1 MQALV
6 VRPGVPH
13 ATAVEAMPEPEPAGT
28 EVLVRP
34 VEVGVCGTDREIS
47 EGWFGVAPAGQE
59 TLILGHELLGRVER
73 GGHGFARGDLVTAT
87 VRRSCGHCHACAE
100 GAPDACETGDY
111 AEHGITRLHG
121 FAAELAVV
129 PAEHL
134 VAVPEALGRLGV
146 LAEPASIC
154 ARALRHV
161 GAVGARQP
169 WRPGRAL
176 VLGAGAI
183 GMLCTCFLRLDGLEV
198 WTAALEPAGS
208 EKARLVEAA
217 GARYAPAA
225 ATPPSALAAEV
236 GGFDVVIVAAGSAQL
251 SLDALGLL
259 RRGGVACLLGID
271 GHDQTVHLHGPVIGV
286 DAILGNRALIGSV
299 NANVVDWHRAV
310 EQLDAARRRWPDAL
324 DRFVGLRV
332 PLDDYASAF
341 AFGGVKAT
349 LALTSS
355 AASR

>member
-6 VRPGVPH
+6 TRPGVPN
-13 ATAVEAMPEPEPAGT
+13 ATAVEAMPEPRPRGA

-34 VEVGVCGTDREIS
+34 LEVGVCGTDREIS
-47 EGWFGVAPAGQE
+47 VGWFGLAPPGE
-59 TLILGHELLGRVER
+59 DRLILGHEVLARVER
-73 GGHGFARGDLVTAT
+73 DGHGFARGDLVTAT

-129 PAEHL
+129 PAPDL
-134 VAVPEALGRLGV
+134 VPVPEALRRVGV

-154 ARALRHV
+154 ARGIRHAL
-161 GAVGARQP
+161 AVGGRQP

-183 GMLCTCFLRLDGLEV
+183 GMLCTYLLRLDGFEV
-198 WTAALEPAGS
+198 WTSALEPAGS
-208 EKARLVEAA
+208 EKAALVAA
-217 GARYAPAA
+217 CGARYVPVTETAPAA
-225 ATPPSALAAEV
+225 LAADA
-236 GGFDVVIVAAGSAQL
+236 GGFDIVIVAAGSAQL

-271 GHDQTVHLHGPVIGV
+271 GHDQTVQLHGPVIGL

-299 NANVVDWHRAV
+299 NANVVDWHKAV
-310 EQLDAARRRWPDAL
+310 EQLAAAAARWPDAL
-324 DRFVGLRV
+324 ERFVGLRV
-332 PLDDYASAF
+332 PLDDFPDAF

-349 LALTSS
+349 LTVTP
-355 AASR
+355 

>member
-6 VRPGVPH
+6 QRPGVPH
-13 ATAVEAMPEPEPAGT
+13 ATAVEAMPEPVPAGT
-28 EVLVRP
+28 QVLVRP
-34 VEVGVCGTDREIS
+34 LEVGVCGTDREIS
-47 EGWFGVAPAGQE
+47 EGWFGIAPPGDDR
-59 TLILGHELLGRVER
+59 LILGHELLGRVER
-73 GGHGFARGDLVTAT
+73 DGHGFARGDLVTAT

-121 FAAELAVV
+121 FAADLAVV

-134 VAVPEALGRLGV
+134 VTVPEGLRGIGV

-154 ARALRHV
+154 ARAIRHAH
-161 GAVGARQP
+161 AVGGRQP

-183 GMLCTCFLRLDGLEV
+183 GMLSTTFLRLEGLDV

-208 EKARLVEAA
+208 EKAALVEAC
-217 GARYAPAA
+217 GARYVPVGT
-225 ATPPSALAAEV
+225 TPPAALAADV
-236 GGFDVVIVAAGSAQL
+236 GGFDIVIVAAGSAQL
-251 SLDALGLL
+251 SLDALGML

-271 GHDQTVHLHGPVIGV
+271 GHDRAVQLHGPVIGV
-286 DAILGNRALIGSV
+286 DAILGNRALVGSV
-299 NANVVDWHRAV
+299 NANIVDWHAAV
-310 EQLDAARRRWPDAL
+310 DGLGAAQRRWPDAL

-332 PLDDYASAF
+332 PLADYADAF
-341 AFGGVKAT
+341 AFAGVKAT
-349 LALTSS
+349 LALS
-355 AASR
+355 A

>member
-6 VRPGVPH
+6 TRPGTP
-13 ATAVEAMPEPEPAGT
+13 ASTAVEEMPAPRPRGT

-47 EGWFGVAPAGQE
+47 EGWFGVAPAGE
-59 TLILGHELLGRVER
+59 ERLILGHELLGRVER
-73 GGHGFARGDLVTAT
+73 DGQGFTRGDLVTAT
-87 VRRSCGHCHACAE
+87 VRRSCGHCAACAA
-100 GAPDACETGDY
+100 GAPDACDTGDY

-161 GAVGARQP
+161 QAIGGRQP
-169 WRPGRAL
+169 WSPGRAL

-183 GMLCTCFLRLDGLEV
+183 GMLCTYFLRDDGLDV
-198 WTAALEPAGS
+198 WTAALDPPAG
-208 EKARLVEAA
+208 EKAQLVAAA
-217 GARYAPAA
+217 GARYAAA
-225 ATPPSALAAEV
+225 DDAPPSALAAEV

-259 RRGGVACLLGID
+259 RRNGVACLLGID
-271 GHDQTVHLHGPVIGV
+271 GRDRRVSLHGPVIGV
-286 DAILGNRALIGSV
+286 DAVLGNRAVFGSV
-299 NANVVDWHRAV
+299 NANVVDWHAAV
-310 EQLDAARRRWPDAL
+310 DRLDAARRRWPDAL
-324 DRFVGLRV
+324 DRFVGLRTG
-332 PLDDYASAF
+332 LDDYAAAF
-341 AFGGVKAT
+341 AFDGVKAT
-349 LALTSS
+349 LTLES
-355 AASR
+355 

>member
-6 VRPGVPH
+6 TRPGVRG
-13 ATAVEAMPEPEPAGT
+13 ATAVANMPAPRPAHG

-34 VEVGVCGTDREIS
+34 IEVGVCGTDREIS
-47 EGWFGVAPAGQE
+47 EGWFGIPPGGE
-59 TLILGHELLGRVER
+59 ERLILGHELLGRVER
-73 GGHGFARGDLVTAT
+73 DGDGFARGDLVTAT
-87 VRRSCGHCHACAE
+87 VRRSCGHCNACAA
-100 GAPDACETGDY
+100 GAPDACDTGDY

-129 PAEHL
+129 PAEHV
-134 VAVPEALGRLGV
+134 VAVPEALGPLGV

-161 GAVGARQP
+161 HAVGGRQP
-169 WRPGRAL
+169 WSPGRAL

-183 GMLCTCFLRLDGLEV
+183 GMLCTYFLRLEGLDV

-208 EKARLVEAA
+208 EKAQLVGAA
-217 GARYAPAA
+217 GARYAQAESTPPAA
-225 ATPPSALAAEV
+225 LAEEA
-236 GGFDVVIVAAGSAQL
+236 GGFDVVIVAAGDAQL

-259 RRGGVACLLGID
+259 RRNGVACLLGID
-271 GHDQTVHLHGPVIGV
+271 GHDRDVRLHGPVIGV
-286 DAILGNRALIGSV
+286 DAILGNRSLIGSV

-310 EQLDAARRRWPDAL
+310 ERLDAARRRWPDAL
-324 DRFVGLRV
+324 DRFVGLRTT
-332 PLDDYASAF
+332 LDDYAAAF

-349 LALTSS
+349 LTLG
-355 AASR
+355 

>member
-6 VRPGVPH
+6 TLPGIPN
-13 ATAVEAMPEPEPAGT
+13 ATAVETMPEPEPGAG

-34 VEVGVCGTDREIS
+34 LEVGVCGTDREIS
-47 EGWFGVAPAGQE
+47 HGWFGLAPAGE
-59 TLILGHELLGRVER
+59 DRLILGHEVLARVER
-73 GGHGFARGDLVTAT
+73 DGHGFARGDLVTAT

-129 PAEHL
+129 AAEH
-134 VAVPEALGRLGV
+134 VIPVPESLRRIGV

-154 ARALRHV
+154 ARAIRHV
-161 GAVGARQP
+161 QLVGGRQP

-183 GMLCTCFLRLDGLEV
+183 GMLCTYLLRLDGLEL
-198 WTAALEPAGS
+198 WTSALEPAGS
-208 EKARLVEAA
+208 DKARLVEAC
-217 GARYAPAA
+217 GARYAPVAEAA
-225 ATPPSALAAEV
+225 PAALAAEV

-271 GHDQTVHLHGPVIGV
+271 GHDQAVRLHGPIIGV

-299 NANVVDWHRAV
+299 NANVVDWHAAV
-310 EQLDAARRRWPDAL
+310 EQLAAAQARWPDAL
-324 DRFVGLRV
+324 DQFVGLRV
-332 PLDDYASAF
+332 PLDDFPDAF

-349 LALTSS
+349 LTMTP
-355 AASR
+355 

>member
-6 VRPGVPH
+6 THPGIPG
-13 ATAVEAMPEPEPAGT
+13 ATAVETMPAPQPGGSE
-28 EVLVRP
+28 LLLRP

-47 EGWFGVAPAGQE
+47 HGWFGLPPAGE
-59 TLILGHELLGRVER
+59 DRLILGHEVLARVER
-73 GGHGFARGDLVTAT
+73 DGHGFARGDLVTAT

-129 PAEHL
+129 AAEH
-134 VAVPEALGRLGV
+134 VIPVPEGLRRIGV

-154 ARALRHV
+154 ARAIRHV
-161 GAVGARQP
+161 QLVGGRQP
-169 WRPGRAL
+169 WRPRRAL

-183 GMLCTCFLRLDGLEV
+183 GMLSTYLLRLDGLEL
-198 WTAALEPAGS
+198 WTSALEPAGS
-208 EKARLVEAA
+208 DKARLVEAC
-217 GARYAPAA
+217 GARYVPVDEAAPA
-225 ATPPSALAAEV
+225 ALAAEV

-271 GHDQTVHLHGPVIGV
+271 GHDQAVQLHGPVIGV

-299 NANVVDWHRAV
+299 NANVVDWHAAV
-310 EQLDAARRRWPDAL
+310 DGLAAAQARWPDAL
-324 DRFVGLRV
+324 DHFVGLRV
-332 PLDDYASAF
+332 PLDDYADAF

-349 LALTSS
+349 LTMTP
-355 AASR
+355 

>member
-6 VRPGVPH
+6 TRPGVPH
-13 ATAVEAMPEPEPAGT
+13 ATAVEAMPEPRPAGT

-34 VEVGVCGTDREIS
+34 VEIGVCGTDREIS
-47 EGWFGVAPAGQE
+47 EGWFGIPPANE
-59 TLILGHELLGRVER
+59 DRLILGHEVLARVER
-73 GGHGFARGDLVTAT
+73 DGHGFARGDLVTAT

-100 GAPDACETGDY
+100 GAPDACQTGDY

-134 VAVPEALGRLGV
+134 VPVPEALGRIGV

-154 ARALRHV
+154 ARAIRHAQ
-161 GAVGARQP
+161 AVGGRQP

-183 GMLCTCFLRLDGLEV
+183 GMLCTYLLRLDGLDV
-198 WTAALEPAGS
+198 WTSALEPAGS
-208 EKARLVEAA
+208 EKAQLVEAC
-217 GARYAPAA
+217 GARYVPVTATAPAA
-225 ATPPSALAAEV
+225 LAADA
-236 GGFDVVIVAAGSAQL
+236 GGFDIVIVAAGSAQL

-259 RRGGVACLLGID
+259 RRGGVAVLLGID
-271 GHDQTVHLHGPVIGV
+271 GHDRTVQLHGPVIGV

-299 NANVVDWHRAV
+299 NANVVDWHTAV
-310 EQLDAARRRWPDAL
+310 EQLAAASRRWPDAL

-332 PLDDYASAF
+332 ALDDYADAF

-349 LALTSS
+349 LTVTP
-355 AASR
+355 